1 MKSNQE
7 KIENEKMGVED
18 MAIILSQTIK
28 DVVERRT
35 TLRQAM
41 VIARLTL
48 ALSKTIETV
57 ELKNRVEFLEQV
69 LKNKR

>member
-1 MKSNQE
+1 MKYQNEE
-7 KIENEKMGVED
+7 KISAEE
-18 MAIILSQTIK
+18 MAVILSQTIK
-28 DVVERRT
+28 DVMDRKT

-48 ALSKTIETV
+48 ALCKTIETV
-57 ELKNRVEFLEQV
+57 ELKNRVEFIEQF